1 MNRRAAGVIFCCISA
16 FLFSCRY
23 ICAAIQTIGKPGW
36 SSDQIRQR
44 LTGMGLLQILA
55 VIALIAGIVYLVRAA
70 QLEANSNSKIETKE

>member
-1 MNRRAAGVIFCCISA
+1 MNRRAAGVVFCCISA

-44 LTGMGLLQILA
+44 LTGLGLLQFLA
-55 VIALIAGIVYLVRAA
+55 VIALIAGIVYLVGAGKH
-70 QLEANSNSKIETKE
+70 EAKSDSRIDPKE